1 MKVMLVSQY
10 FYPEQFKCN
19 DVAFDLV
26 KRGYEVT
33 VATGIPNYPDGKFFN
48 GYGIFK
54 RRKEKIN
61 GVNVIRI
68 PLVPRGKGRGFEIA
82 INGFSWALIASVW
95 AFFHATHFIKIKVSD
110 ILDGATQ
117 VTLSVKRKEAGWVS
131 AVCGAKHET
140 EYNKTISFEQLMS
153 GLRDAYNSEKQ
164 SKYYY
169 NTPFV
174 VLITEGKR

>member
-33 VATGIPNYPDGKFFN
+33 VATGIPNYPDGKSFN

-54 RRKEKIN
+54 KRKEKIN

-68 PLVPRGKGRGFEIA
+68 PLVPRG
-82 INGFSWALIASVW
+82 
-95 AFFHATHFIKIKVSD
+95 
-110 ILDGATQ
+110 
-117 VTLSVKRKEAGWVS
+117 TLS
-131 AVCGAKHET
+131 
-140 EYNKTISFEQLMS
+140 
-153 GLRDAYNSEKQ
+153 
-164 SKYYY
+164 
-169 NTPFV
+169 
-174 VLITEGKR
+174 